1 MATKKITIEVDANTD
16 KAKRKIEAMGG
27 ESSIDGQAGLGQLS
41 KSLDKA
47 AKSADSFSG
56 DVGRASGS
64 MNRLVRGFV
73 GMGVG
78 LAASYAASH
87 MQQGAARDAVEYGA
101 AALAGGSTGAMI
113 GSAGGPGGTAVGAV
127 VGAGAGLAKTYLD
140 KDAEQAAYTKA
151 FEESER
157 RYASAKAWRDRFS
170 SLTDPDGQTP
180 DARMAAL
187 KAELEKY
194 RDAEGKIAGEVR
206 TFAAK
211 GQYDIADHQRRSLD
225 ENRSRQNQLE
235 AAIKALESNSARGGS
250 SPSHSALDALSRLG
264 AEFGGGGGVR
274 ALEQTGK
281 DQLATL
287 KSIERK
293 IGGSQVWP

>member
-1 MATKKITIEVDANTD
+1 MATKKLTIEVDANTD
-16 KAKRKIEAMGG
+16 KAKRKIEALADTDSASGVAAP
-27 ESSIDGQAGLGQLS
+27 DNFS
-41 KSLDKA
+41 KALDKA
-47 AKSADSFSG
+47 AKAADRFDG
-56 DVGRASGS
+56 DIGKASSS
-64 MNRLVRGFV
+64 MTKMVRGFA
-73 GMGVG
+73 GLAVG
-78 LAASYAASH
+78 LAGSYAAGH
-87 MQQGAARDAVEYGA
+87 MQQGAARDAVEYGSN
-101 AALAGGSTGAMI
+101 ALQGASAGFMMGGPWGAVAGGAI
-113 GSAGGPGGTAVGAV
+113 A
-127 VGAGAGLAKTYLD
+127 LAKTYLD
-140 KDAEQAAYTKA
+140 KDAEQSAYTKA
-151 FEESER
+151 FEESEQ

-180 DARMAAL
+180 DARMSAL

-194 RDAEGKIAGEVR
+194 RDAESRLKGSVSA
-206 TFAAK
+206 FAAR
-211 GQYDIADHQRRSLD
+211 GEYENADRQKETLA

-235 AAIKALESNSARGGS
+235 AAIKALENNSARGES